1 MAQVEKEKKILSS
14 KDFPTED
21 SSEKKPVLN
30 FFDIDSNTNPIKDA
44 WRHPVGKVVIVSG
57 VSVLLIYGS
66 GYLLRL
72 LAWWR
77 EGYNQ
82 FRDSGNPPTG
92 SPPKA

>member
-1 MAQVEKEKKILSS
+1 MAQLEKEKKILSS

-21 SSEKKPVLN
+21 SSVEKPVLN
-30 FFDIDSNTNPIKDA
+30 FFDIDSTTNPIKDA

-82 FRDSGNPPTG
+82 FRDSANSPNG